1 MVGMVSS
8 RRVAM
13 MAGGTGGHV
22 FPALAVASALRD
34 RGHEVTWIG
43 TAKGLESRVVP
54 DNGFALDYVKVSGL
68 RGSGLARLLAAPL
81 VLSRAMWQAAG
92 ILRRRRPDLVVGM
105 GGFVTGPGGVV
116 ARILGLPLV
125 IHEQN
130 AVPGL
135 TNRILARLASRV
147 LCAFPGTFPG
157 RAVVTGN
164 PVRPEIASLPAPGD
178 RFGQRDGLPLRILVT
193 GGSLGAVALNELV
206 PQAIARLAPEARPEV
221 RHQAGRGK
229 AEGAR
234 AAYGRAGV
242 PADVSEFIDDVAEA
256 LGWADLVIC
265 RAGALTI
272 SELAAAGVGAVLVP
286 YPYAV
291 DDHQTANAGVLS
303 RAGAAVVMQQQD
315 LTPASLA
322 NWLTARDRPALLE
335 MARQARACALPE
347 ATQRVAAICEE
358 VMA

>member
-1 MVGMVSS
+1 
-8 RRVAM
+8 M

-22 FPALAVASALRD
+22 FPALAVASALRE
-34 RGHEVTWIG
+34 RGHEVSWIG
-43 TAKGLESRVVP
+43 TAKGLEARVVP
-54 DNGFALDYVKVSGL
+54 DNGFALDVVQVRGL
-68 RGSGLARLLAAPL
+68 RSSGLARLLAAPL
-81 VLSRAMWQAAG
+81 VVTRAMWQAAG

-105 GGFVTGPGGVV
+105 GGFATGPGGVV
-116 ARILGLPLV
+116 ARLLGLPLV
-125 IHEQN
+125 VHEQN

-135 TNRILARLASRV
+135 TNRILSRLATRV
-147 LCAFPGTFPG
+147 LCAFPGTFAG

-164 PVRPEIASLPAPGD
+164 PVRPEIASLPAPED
-178 RFGQRDGLPLRILVT
+178 RFGQRGGLPLRILVM
-193 GGSLGAVALNELV
+193 GGSLGAAALNELV
-206 PQAIARLAPEARPEV
+206 PQAIARLAGEARPEV

-229 AEGAR
+229 ADAAR
-234 AAYGRAGV
+234 AAYDRAAV
-242 PADVSEFIDDVAEA
+242 SAEVSEFIDDVAEA
-256 LGWADLVIC
+256 LAWADLVIC

-291 DDHQTANAGVLS
+291 DDHQTANAGVLNQ
-303 RAGAAVVMQQQD
+303 AGAAVVMQQQD

-322 NWLTARDRPALLE
+322 DWLTARDRPALLE